1 MKRAGLIIPSSNV
14 VIEDMLHSRAVSH
27 ADGIGIHISRLPVIK
42 VDLGADS
49 KKQFDADVVDQAIDQ
64 LLEAQ
69 VDQIV
74 FAGTAGAWLGI
85 ERERRWCSDAAQR
98 TGIAVTSTTLL
109 TLEKLKTSRFKS
121 LGLITPFTPKVH
133 SAIVQNFETEGVS
146 IGSGRNFDLDN
157 SREMADLALDQIADS
172 IDQCFE
178 NGCDGVLCFCTNF
191 RGFEALQLAVSH
203 QAQLH
208 TLDSVRLTLDAV
220 GVVSS
225 EHQAA

>member
-14 VIEDMLHSRAVSH
+14 VIEDMLHSRAVSY
-27 ADGIGIHISRLPVIK
+27 ADGIGIHISRLPVTK

-49 KKQFDADVVDQAIDQ
+49 KKQFDSDVVDQAIDQ

-69 VDQIV
+69 IDQIV

-85 ERERRWCSDAAQR
+85 ERERRWCSEAAQR

-109 TLEKLKTSRFKS
+109 TLEKLKTTRFNA

-133 SAIVQNFETEGVS
+133 GAIVQNFELEGVS
-146 IGSGRNFDLDN
+146 IGGGHNFDLDS
-157 SREMADLALDQIADS
+157 SRQMADLALDQISDN
-172 IDQCFE
+172 IDDCFE
-178 NGCDGVLCFCTNF
+178 SGCDGVLCFCTNF
-191 RGFEALQLAVSH
+191 RGFEALQQTVSPT
-203 QAQLH
+203 AQLN

-220 GVVSS
+220 GLVGPD
-225 EHQAA
+225 HQTG